1 MAQPQA
7 PKGYIPVND
16 DGEVEVYI
24 YQPTDPRIK
33 SPSWYIYYYYSQKIY
48 RQSLKTKNQKAAH
61 RLARETAEK
70 LTAARGP
77 SSIRYEPTA
86 MPPSPTWSNAPSPSI
101 RNGPTPPGFVSKPR

>member
-33 SPSWYIYYYYSQKIY
+33 SPSWYIKCY
-48 RQSLKTKNQKAAH
+48 
-61 RLARETAEK
+61 
-70 LTAARGP
+70 
-77 SSIRYEPTA
+77 
-86 MPPSPTWSNAPSPSI
+86 
-101 RNGPTPPGFVSKPR
+101 

>member
-70 LTAARGP
+70 LNGGQEP
-77 SSIRYEPTA
+77 SSIRYGPTA
-86 MPPSPTWSNAPSPSI
+86 MPPLPTWSNAPSPSI
-101 RNGPTPPGFVSKPR
+101 PSGPIPPRSASKPR